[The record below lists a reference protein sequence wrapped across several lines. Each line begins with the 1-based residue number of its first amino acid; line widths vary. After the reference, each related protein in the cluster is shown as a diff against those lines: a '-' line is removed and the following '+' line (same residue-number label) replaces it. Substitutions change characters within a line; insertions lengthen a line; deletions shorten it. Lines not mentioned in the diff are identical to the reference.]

1 MADIDHQPRHDLA
14 GAEAGQKIKDI
25 AGDARMCMFSTDL
38 TQFPGDTR
46 PMAIQEVDDDG
57 TVWFISSS
65 ESEKNRDIA
74 RGPRVVLT
82 FQNDDKSSYL
92 SLSGKASVHTD
103 KATIDKYWTA
113 FAKAWF
119 DGKDD
124 PRVTVISVKPER
136 GHYWE
141 TKSGKVIAMAKM
153 TLTAITGSKMD
164 DGGVDGEL
172 TL

>member
-1 MADIDHQPRHDLA
+1 MRRASSTWVTGSGP
-14 GAEAGQKIKDI
+14 GG
-25 AGDARMCMFSTDL
+25 GDAAASSLC
-38 TQFPGDTR
+38 R
-46 PMAIQEVDDDG
+46 PA
-57 TVWFISSS
+57 VWFISSS

-74 RGPRVVLT
+74 RDPRVVLT

>member
-1 MADIDHQPRHDLA
+1 MADMDNQPRHDLSGAAA
-14 GAEAGQKIKDI
+14 GKKIKEI
-25 AGDARMCMFSTDL
+25 AGDARTCMFSTDV

-57 TVWFISSS
+57 TIWFISSS

-74 RGPRVVLT
+74 KDPRVILS

-92 SLSGKASVHTD
+92 SLSGQASIHTD

-124 PRVTVISVKPER
+124 PRVTIISVKPER

-141 TKSGKVIAMAKM
+141 TKSGEVIGLAKM
-153 TLTAITGSKMD
+153 TLSAISGSKMD

>member
-1 MADIDHQPRHDLA
+1 MADMDHQPRKDLS
-14 GAEAGQKIKDI
+14 GLEAGKKVKEI
-25 AGDARMCMFSTDL
+25 AGDARTCMFSTDV

-46 PMAIQEVDDDG
+46 PMAIQEVDEDG

-65 ESEKNRDIA
+65 ESEKNRDIGRDA
-74 RGPRVVLT
+74 RVVLT
-82 FQNDDKSSYL
+82 FQNDDQMSYL
-92 SLSGKASVHTD
+92 SLSGQTSIHND

-124 PRVTVISVKPER
+124 PRVTIIRVRPER

-141 TKSGKVIAMAKM
+141 SKSGKMVAMAKM

-172 TL
+172 TF

>member
-1 MADIDHQPRHDLA
+1 MADIEQQPRQDLNGAAA
-14 GAEAGQKIKDI
+14 GKKIHEI
-25 AGDARMCMFSTDL
+25 AKDARMCMFATDV
-38 TQFPGDTR
+38 TNFPGDVR
-46 PMAIQEVDDDG
+46 PMAIQKVDEDG
-57 TVWFISSS
+57 TFWFLSSS
-65 ESEKNRDIA
+65 ASEKNRDIA
-74 RGPRVVLT
+74 RDPRVVLT